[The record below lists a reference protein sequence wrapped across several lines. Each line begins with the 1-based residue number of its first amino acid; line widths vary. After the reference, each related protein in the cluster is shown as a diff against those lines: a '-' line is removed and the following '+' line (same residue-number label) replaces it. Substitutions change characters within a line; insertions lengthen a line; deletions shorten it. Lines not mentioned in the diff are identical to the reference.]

1 MFFERDRETF
11 IQIQNPL
18 KNNFK
23 RQYNIAHIG
32 NILGITDQCFC
43 TIQSKTEEVIFT
55 MAREVIEGAVKQ
67 SIKIY

>member
-1 MFFERDRETF
+1 MLFERDRETF

-32 NILGITDQCFC
+32 NILGIADQCFC

-67 SIKIY
+67 SIKI